1 MNEMNI
7 LSGRAKRE
15 GAATIGRM
23 TFGMMT
29 LSVATLGIAIL
40 SIATLNIR
48 INNVQYKLNDTQ
60 QYGDNKHKLYSA

>member
-1 MNEMNI
+1 MNKMNI

-29 LSVATLGIAIL
+29 LGVATLGIPILL
-40 SIATLNIR
+40 SIATLSIK
-48 INNVQYKLNDTQ
+48 INNVQHKLNDTQ
-60 QYGDNKHKLYSA
+60 Q